1 MRMRQIRTTV
11 ILLVLIAGVIF
22 CAFYFEKH
30 PFLENAGRPT
40 PTPEPEPEPALEPK
54 PRRGWRRFW
63 RVLGLLL
70 LLVLIVTLAWVV
82 IGRVDPDWVDSLLYS
97 EEELEILRY

>member
-30 PFLENAGRPT
+30 PFLENAGT
-40 PTPEPEPEPALEPK
+40 PAKSDIPC
-54 PRRGWRRFW
+54 
-63 RVLGLLL
+63 
-70 LLVLIVTLAWVV
+70 I
-82 IGRVDPDWVDSLLYS
+82 
-97 EEELEILRY
+97 